1 MKNIIL
7 EEINRFRFLSNYDNS
22 KTSVENSVNLTEGI
36 PGEALLRA
44 LESDRGFLSSFRE
57 ELDSM
62 KDLGVQTRDLK
73 TLKTSEAIIDAI
85 KAGKLEPI
93 ELGRVN
99 WAVLKNTKDAKLAET
114 LTKDITSNKTFMKG
128 AAGKSQSE
136 FIEAL
141 RKQGIP
147 EGKSKLMWKSYQ
159 SNVKELNDL
168 KDLKDV
174 KDVKDVKD
182 AKDVKDVE
190 NDIVKDAESEAK
202 ADKDLRDADEIKAKE
217 NLSKADKLGKEEAD
231 IERQISDAER
241 EAKLRENREYLE
253 KLKDEKPNVVL
264 DWFRRQKLIK
274 WIGKVVPWKT
284 LLVLGLIGGAG
295 YLAWYL
301 WFKDKGFTVKCPEGE
316 EINPVNGKCERGGGG
331 DKDRTIDPN
340 DPDIINETDPSKFI
354 ECSGIYKLGCKSDD
368 ISKIQDCLGIETT
381 GLFGKRTEDALYN
394 RINKR
399 TFSKDDIKTICTFQA
414 PNITSI

>member
-7 EEINRFRFLSNYDNS
+7 EEINRFRFLSNYDNA
-22 KTSVENSVNLTEGI
+22 KTSVENIVKLTEGL
-36 PGEALLRA
+36 PGESLLKA
-44 LESDRGFLSSFRE
+44 LESDRGFLSSFKG

-62 KDLGVQTRDLK
+62 KDLGIQTRDLK

-85 KAGKLEPI
+85 KAGKLEPA

-141 RKQGIP
+141 KNKGIP
-147 EGKSKLMWKSYQ
+147 EGKSKLLWKSYQ
-159 SNVKELNDL
+159 SNLKELEDL

-174 KDVKDVKD
+174 KDVKDV
-182 AKDVKDVE
+182 E
-190 NDIVKDAESEAK
+190 NDIVKDVESEAK

-264 DWFRRQKLIK
+264 DWFRRQKLIR

-284 LLVLGLIGGAG
+284 LLALGLIGGGG

-301 WFKDKGFTVKCPEGE
+301 WFKDKGFTVKCPEGQA
-316 EINPVNGKCERGGGG
+316 INPANGKCERIGGGSG
-331 DKDRTIDPN
+331 DQTIDPN

-354 ECSGIYKLGCKSDD
+354 ECSGIYKLGCKGDD

-399 TFSKDDIKTICTFQA
+399 TFTKDDIKTICTFQM
-414 PNITSI
+414 PNIYKI

>member
-22 KTSVENSVNLTEGI
+22 KTSVENSVNLTEGL
-36 PGEALLRA
+36 PGESLLRA
-44 LESDRGFLSSFRE
+44 LESDRGFLSSFKG

-62 KDLGVQTRDLK
+62 KELGVQTRDLK

-85 KAGKLEPI
+85 KAGKLEPA

-141 RKQGIP
+141 RKKGIP
-147 EGKSKLMWKSYQ
+147 EGKSKLLWKSYQ
-159 SNVKELNDL
+159 SNLKELEDL
-168 KDLKDV
+168 KDLKDT
-174 KDVKDVKD
+174 KDVKD

-202 ADKDLRDADEIKAKE
+202 ADKDLKAADEVKAKE
-217 NLSKADKLGKEEAD
+217 NLDRAKKLNQEEEN
-231 IERQISDAER
+231 ILNQISDAET
-241 EAKLRENREYLE
+241 EARIRENKEYLE

-316 EINPVNGKCERGGGG
+316 EINPVNGKCERSGSGGE
-331 DKDRTIDPN
+331 KIIDPN

-414 PNITSI
+414 PNITRI

>member
-7 EEINRFRFLSNYDNS
+7 EEINRFRFLSNYDNA
-22 KTSVENSVNLTEGI
+22 KTSVENIVNLTEGL

-44 LESDRGFLSSFRE
+44 LESDRGFLSSFKG

-62 KDLGVQTRDLK
+62 KELGVQSRDLK

-85 KAGKLEPI
+85 KAGKLEPA

-141 RKQGIP
+141 KNKGIS
-147 EGKSKLMWKSYQ
+147 EGKSKLLWKSYQ
-159 SNVKELNDL
+159 SNLKELEDL

-174 KDVKDVKD
+174 KDVKDTKD
-182 AKDVKDVE
+182 VKDVKDVE
-190 NDIVKDAESEAK
+190 SEVK

-217 NLSKADKLGKEEAD
+217 NLSKADKLGKEEANL
-231 IERQISDAER
+231 ERQISDAER
-241 EAKLRENREYLE
+241 EARIRENRDYLN

-264 DWFRRQKLIK
+264 DWFRRNRLIQWAK
-274 WIGKVVPWKT
+274 RSIPWKT
-284 LLVLGLIGGAG
+284 LLILGAIGGAG
-295 YLAWYL
+295 YLAWYY
-301 WFKDKGFTVKCPEGE
+301 WFKDKGFKIECPEGE
-316 EINPVNGKCERGGGG
+316 EVNPANGKCERGGGAG
-331 DKDRTIDPN
+331 GSEKTIDPN

-354 ECSGIYKLGCKSDD
+354 ECSGIYKLGCKGDD
-368 ISKIQDCLGIETT
+368 ISKVQDCLGINTT
-381 GLFGKRTEDALYN
+381 GLFGKPTEDALYK
-394 RINKR
+394 RINRR
-399 TFSKDDIKTICTFQA
+399 TFTKDDIKTICTFQA
-414 PNITSI
+414 PNITRI

>member
-22 KTSVENSVNLTEGI
+22 KTSVENGVNLNEGI
-36 PGEALLRA
+36 PGEALLKA
-44 LESDRGFLSSFRE
+44 LESDRGFLSSFKG

-62 KDLGVQTRDLK
+62 KELGVQTRDLK

-85 KAGKLEPI
+85 KAGKLEPA

-141 RKQGIP
+141 RKKGIP

-159 SNVKELNDL
+159 SNLKELEDL

-174 KDVKDVKD
+174 KDAKDV
-182 AKDVKDVE
+182 KDVKDVE

-217 NLSKADKLGKEEAD
+217 NLDRAKKLNQEEEN
-231 IERQISDAER
+231 ILNQISNAET
-241 EAKLRENREYLE
+241 EARIRENKEYLQ

-264 DWFRRQKLIK
+264 DWFRRNRLIK
-274 WIGKVVPWKT
+274 WVKRVVPWKT
-284 LLVLGLIGGAG
+284 LLILGAIGGAG
-295 YLAWYL
+295 YLAWYY
-301 WFKDKGFTVKCPEGE
+301 WFKDKGFTVECPEGE
-316 EINPVNGKCERGGGG
+316 SINPANGKCERGESGGSEQI
-331 DKDRTIDPN
+331 IDPN

-354 ECSGIYKLGCKSDD
+354 ECDGIYKLGCKSGD
-368 ISKIQDCLGIETT
+368 ISKVQDCLGIETT
-381 GLFGKRTEDALYN
+381 GLFGKRTEDALYK

-414 PNITSI
+414 PNITRI